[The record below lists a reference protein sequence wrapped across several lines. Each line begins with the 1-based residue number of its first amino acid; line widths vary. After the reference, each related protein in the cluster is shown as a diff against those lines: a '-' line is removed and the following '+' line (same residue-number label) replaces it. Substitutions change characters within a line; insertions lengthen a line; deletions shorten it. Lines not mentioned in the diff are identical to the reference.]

1 MVLYLLCLY
10 IDFHDDMKL
19 ILGGPCKYSCN
30 LHWQGDE
37 IEEFQPLCAVQSDK
51 ATIEITSR
59 YKGKVAQL
67 LHVPG
72 NIVKVSFIFYSFIC
86 FFYFWECSCGS

>member
-1 MVLYLLCLY
+1 MYLCLVVQLLCLY
-10 IDFHDDMKL
+10 FDFHDEL
-19 ILGGPCKYSCN
+19 ILEGRCKYSCN

-67 LHVPG
+67 LHAPG
-72 NIVKVSFIFYSFIC
+72 NIVKVGFLFYFC
-86 FFYFWECSCGS
+86 FWECSCGS